1 MTAILR
7 TNDATYLPHRR
18 QTGQEGLQMKGLQER
33 ADCDKVLQAG
43 RINSRGCRA
52 RKGADEESPG
62 FTGQDAG

>member
-1 MTAILR
+1 
-7 TNDATYLPHRR
+7 
-18 QTGQEGLQMKGLQER
+18 MKGLQER